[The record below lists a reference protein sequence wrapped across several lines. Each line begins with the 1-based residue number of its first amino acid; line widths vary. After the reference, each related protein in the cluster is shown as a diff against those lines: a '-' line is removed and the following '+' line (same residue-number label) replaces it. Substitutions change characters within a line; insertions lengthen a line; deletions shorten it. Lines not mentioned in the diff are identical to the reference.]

1 MHKYLRSIGFS
12 SYIHRKDIQK
22 LLNEVH
28 ESPDNIEVSDLLDST
43 FITMEKDFGPDMGIG
58 IFGEYDDTDRFQIEY
73 YYPYFKSRIVSSI
86 VPCNISRHTDRYAFS
101 VMSEE
106 LRLGIS
112 LIFYLQ
118 NTNGYLSCVTDHIP
132 LNRKL
137 PIHLSA
143 MSNSGCIL
151 LPIRKTSTER
161 RQSLV
166 MARKRVNLIESAR
179 NGDESAMESL
189 TMLDIDQYNQ
199 AAMRIQ
205 HEDLYSIVDTCFMPA
220 GMECDQYSI
229 IGDILEMEEIRN
241 TITDEIVYHF
251 LIECNDIHFALL
263 INSKD
268 LYGEPAVG
276 RRFKGDVWLQGHVD
290 FPEVV

>member
-1 MHKYLRSIGFS
+1 MHKYLRAIGFS
-12 SYIHRKDIQK
+12 KFVHRREIQK

-43 FITMEKDFGPDMGIG
+43 FVTMEKDFGPHMGIG
-58 IFGEYDDTDRFQIEY
+58 IFGEYDDADRFQIEY
-73 YYPYFKSRIVSSI
+73 YYPYFKSSIVSS
-86 VPCNISRHTDRYAFS
+86 VVSCSVSRHTDRYAFS
-101 VMSEE
+101 VMCEE

-118 NTNGYLSCVTDHIP
+118 NTNGYLNCVTEHIA
-132 LNRKL
+132 LNKKL
-137 PIHLSA
+137 PVHLSA
-143 MSNSGCIL
+143 MSNSGRIL
-151 LPIRKTSTER
+151 LPIKKTSAER
-161 RQSLV
+161 KQSLV
-166 MARKRVNLIESAR
+166 LAKKRVNLMESAR
-179 NGDESAMESL
+179 NGDESAIESL

-229 IGDILEMEEIRN
+229 VGDILEVEEVKN
-241 TITDEIVYHF
+241 TLTNEIVYR
-251 LIECNDIHFALL
+251 LLLECNDISFSLL
-263 INSKD
+263 INQKD
-268 LYGEPAVG
+268 LLGEPTVG

-290 FPEVV
+290 FP

>member
-12 SYIHRKDIQK
+12 EYVHHKDILK

-28 ESPDNIEVSDLLDST
+28 ESPDSIEVSDLLDST
-43 FITMEKDFGPDMGIG
+43 FITMEKDFGHDMGIG
-58 IFGEYDDTDRFQIEY
+58 IFGEYDDTDHFQIEY
-73 YYPYFKSRIVSSI
+73 YYPYFKSKVVSSV

-118 NTNGYLSCVTDHIP
+118 NTNGYINCVTDRIP

-143 MSNSGCIL
+143 MSNCGCIL
-151 LPIRKTSTER
+151 LPIRKTATER

-166 MARKRVNLIESAR
+166 TARKRVSLIESAR

-189 TMLDIDQYNQ
+189 TMFDIDQYNQ

-205 HEDLYSIVDTCFMPA
+205 HEDLYSIVDTSFMPA
-220 GMECDQYSI
+220 GMECDQYAI
-229 IGDILEMEEIRN
+229 IGDIMEIEEIKN
-241 TITDEIVYHF
+241 TTTNEIVYHF

-263 INSKD
+263 INQKD

-290 FPEVV
+290 FPEEP